1 MKKSADGAAARKSKV
16 AIRMSPDSTIKEKS
30 KVTKEEWRE
39 YTKTV
44 WSIANTSHD
53 EHPAVFPM
61 EIPLRLAKLFSF
73 YGETVL
79 DPFAGTGTTARAVIP
94 LGRRAVCVDQNAD
107 YVRTIKREC
116 SKLKNGHAAEFEPLV
131 AVRGDSRN
139 LHFIEDNSVGLV
151 VTSPPYWNKAD
162 YGDSEENLGKIDS
175 YGSFIDSIQPVFQE
189 CFRTLMPGRKM
200 CVVTA
205 NVNQHTDHGLLTFPL
220 ATDFAVLLRK
230 IGFVMVNEI
239 IWSKDGTGGK
249 WGSYG
254 AQRPIFGSYPYPPN
268 FLFKNVHE
276 YILIFAKPS
285 LTKTKGPKVKLY
297 SELGMERLS
306 PVSDLDQDGVSVR
319 QPLQ

>member
-1 MKKSADGAAARKSKV
+1 MSKSITAR
-16 AIRMSPDSTIKEKS
+16 IKEKS

-44 WSIANTSHD
+44 WTIANTSRAD
-53 EHPAVFPM
+53 HPAVFPA
-61 EIPLRLAKLFSF
+61 EIPLRLTKLFSF

-79 DPFAGTGTTARAVIP
+79 DPFAGSGTTARAVIP

-107 YVRTIKREC
+107 YVRTIKMEC
-116 SKLKNGHAAEFEPLV
+116 RKLHNGHGPDFDPLL
-131 AVRGDSRN
+131 AMQADSRK
-139 LHFIEDNSVGLV
+139 LDFIKDNSVGLV
-151 VTSPPYWNKAD
+151 ITSPPYWNKAN
-162 YGDSEENLGKIDS
+162 YGTGDNNLGNIAS
-175 YGSFIDSIQPVFQE
+175 YTAFLEATRPVFEE
-189 CFRTLMPGRKM
+189 CYRVLAPGRKI

-220 ATDFAVLLRK
+220 ATDFAVLLRS

-239 IWSKDGTGGK
+239 IWSKDGSGGK

-276 YILIFAKPS
+276 YILIFSKPS
-285 LTKTKGPKVKLY
+285 LKKTKGPKVKPYRDLIA
-297 SELGMERLS
+297 GMEGLRHGEGPDPNDAPLS
-306 PVSDLDQDGVSVR
+306 PPFQS
-319 QPLQ
+319 

>member
-1 MKKSADGAAARKSKV
+1 MTK
-16 AIRMSPDSTIKEKS
+16 AITTRIKEKS

-44 WSIANTSHD
+44 WTIANTSRAD
-53 EHPAVFPM
+53 HPAVFPA

-79 DPFAGTGTTARAVIP
+79 DPFAGSGTTARAVIP

-107 YVRTIKREC
+107 YVHTIIKEC
-116 SKLKNGHAAEFEPLV
+116 RQLHNGHGPDFEPLL
-131 AVRGDSRN
+131 AVQADSRK
-139 LHFIEDNSVGLV
+139 LDFIKDNSVGLV
-151 VTSPPYWNKAD
+151 VTSPPYWNKAS
-162 YGDSEENLGKIDS
+162 YGTGDDNLGNIAS
-175 YGSFIDSIQPVFQE
+175 YASFLEATRPVFEE
-189 CFRTLMPGRKM
+189 CYRVLTPGRKI

-220 ATDFAVLLRK
+220 ATDFAVLLRD

-239 IWSKDGTGGK
+239 IWSKDGSGGK

-276 YILIFAKPS
+276 YILIFAKPA
-285 LTKTKGPKVKLY
+285 LTRTKGPKVKPYRDLMA
-297 SELGMERLS
+297 GMEQLMYG
-306 PVSDLDQDGVSVR
+306 DGLDPDGEPIAP
-319 QPLQ
+319 PLQS

>member
-1 MKKSADGAAARKSKV
+1 MTKSVGNSN
-16 AIRMSPDSTIKEKS
+16 KEKS

-44 WSIANTSHD
+44 WAIANTSRD
-53 EHPAVFPM
+53 DHPAVFPE

-79 DPFAGTGTTARAVIP
+79 DPFAGSGTTARAVIP
-94 LGRRAVCVDQNAD
+94 LGRRAVCVDQHAD
-107 YVRTIKREC
+107 YVRTIKKEC
-116 SKLKNGHAAEFEPLV
+116 RNLRDGHAPDFEPLV
-131 AVRGDSRN
+131 AVCGDSRK
-139 LHFIEDNSVGLV
+139 LSFIENDSVGLV

-162 YGDSEENLGKIDS
+162 YGDSNSNLGKIGS
-175 YGSFIDSIQPVFQE
+175 YTSFLEATRPVFEE
-189 CFRTLMPGRKM
+189 CFRVLMPGRKI

-220 ATDFAVLLRK
+220 ATDFAVLLRD

-285 LTKTKGPKVKLY
+285 LTKTKGPKVKIY
-297 SELGMERLS
+297 
-306 PVSDLDQDGVSVR
+306 SDLIAGTRRLATGDGIDQDGV
-319 QPLQ
+319 PLPPTFH